1 MEQSINFR
9 PEVAEDEEFLAQL
22 YATTRDYELN
32 LLPWKSEQKAAFL
45 QSQFSLQRQHY
56 RKHYPNAAFLIIESN
71 GAQIGRM
78 YVDRSESDIL
88 LMDIA
93 LMPQFRGKGLGGQLM
108 AELLA
113 EAGAAKRAVRIHV
126 ERNNPA
132 LHLYERLK
140 FRVLEDKGVHYMMEW
155 RADEART
162 SA

>member
-1 MEQSINFR
+1 
-9 PEVAEDEEFLAQL
+9 
-22 YATTRDYELN
+22 
-32 LLPWKSEQKAAFL
+32 
-45 QSQFSLQRQHY
+45 
-56 RKHYPNAAFLIIESN
+56 LIIESN
-71 GAQIGRM
+71 GGQIGRM

-93 LMPQFRGKGLGGQLM
+93 LIPEFRGRGLGGQLM
-108 AELLA
+108 AALLA
-113 EAGAAKRAVRIHV
+113 EAEAAKKAVRIHV

-155 RADEART
+155 RADEAST

>member
-9 PEVAEDEEFLAQL
+9 PEVAEDEEFLARL

-32 LLPWKSEQKAAFL
+32 LLPWDSEQKAAFL
-45 QSQFSLQRQHY
+45 RSQFGLQRQHY
-56 RKHYPNAAFLIIESN
+56 RRHYPNAAFLIIESN
-71 GAQIGRM
+71 GAKIGRM

-93 LMPQFRGKGLGGQLM
+93 LMPEFRGKGLGGQLI
-108 AELLA
+108 ASLLA
-113 EAGAAKRAVRIHV
+113 EAGAAQKAVRIHV

-155 RADEART
+155 RADEAKT

>member
-9 PEVAEDEEFLAQL
+9 PEVAEDEEFLARL
-22 YATTRDYELN
+22 YATTRDFELD
-32 LLPWKSEQKAAFL
+32 LLPWGPEQKSAFL

-56 RKHYPNAAFLIIESN
+56 RRHYPNAAFLIIESN

-93 LMPQFRGKGLGGQLM
+93 LMPRFRGKGLGGQLM

-113 EAGAAKRAVRIHV
+113 EAGAAHKAVRIHV

-132 LHLYERLK
+132 LHLYERLR
-140 FRVLEDKGVHYMMEW
+140 FRVIEDKGVHYMMEW